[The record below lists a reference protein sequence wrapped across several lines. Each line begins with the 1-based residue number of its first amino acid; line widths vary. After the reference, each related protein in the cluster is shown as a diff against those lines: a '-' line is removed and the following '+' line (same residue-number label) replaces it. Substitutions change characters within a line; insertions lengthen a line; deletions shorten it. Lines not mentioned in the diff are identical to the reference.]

1 MDHYTSAIGLCTIT
15 TAQPASMQGT
25 TRRVGRQLHASA
37 EAQRRAEP
45 RVGCGRR
52 RETRRTV
59 RAGTACPPWARCRA
73 QLFSEL
79 ANGAK
84 GITWFIFGSYEDI
97 DPKPALWDEAGR
109 LGATLV
115 ETRGW
120 LSHGDLDPGAL
131 RGASA
136 DLEVGVVSAPEA
148 VVVPVLDLR
157 YRLKPKGYVWGTR
170 HDVQVSVALPAWL
183 TGDVSVSQVRAD
195 ATTRVPFTRDGD
207 VVTATIPSLDV
218 GTILVIEL
226 VA

>member
-15 TAQPASMQGT
+15 TAQPASMQGQPVEWAGNYT
-25 TRRVGRQLHASA
+25 RQLKLNV
-37 EAQRRAEP
+37 EP
-45 RVGCGRR
+45 NPAWVWSQAGNKKNGTCWHGLPTVG
-52 RETRRTV
+52 EM
-59 RAGTACPPWARCRA
+59 RA

-183 TGDVSVSQVRAD
+183 TGEVSVAQVRAD

-207 VVTATIPSLDV
+207 VVTATIPSLSV
-218 GTILVIEL
+218 GTILVIEP